1 MTKSDKALKAIGLI
15 AIGALGKAVYTN
27 FIQPL
32 AMMRLQ
38 EVENEYTI
46 STARMQQEMNDI
58 VGQGE
63 EVNSNVIGFQTN
75 DYEEEY
81 YDD

>member
-1 MTKSDKALKAIGLI
+1 MTKSDKALRAIGLM
-15 AIGALGKAVYTN
+15 ALGGLIKTAYTN

-32 AMMRLQ
+32 ALMRLQ
-38 EVENEYTI
+38 EVENEYSMT
-46 STARMQQEMNDI
+46 TAKMQQEMNDI

-63 EVNSNVIGFQTN
+63 EVRSNLIGFQTD

-81 YDD
+81 YED